1 MKTTQDWPHAF
12 NPDERYGGAMIG
24 LTDDREMS
32 HDREIT
38 HMVRTMLEQC
48 EQTLNALG
56 APPDARDY
64 VVITI
69 RRVKWAS
76 APNHCH
82 VSWVYDRKKN
92 APHLMCAADTPRTVS
107 TVTP

>member
-1 MKTTQDWPHAF
+1 MKKTQDWPKAF

-24 LTDDREMS
+24 FDHQESML
-32 HDREIT
+32 H
-38 HMVRTMLEQC
+38 VGRTMLEHC

-69 RRVKWAS
+69 RRIKWPS
-76 APNHCH
+76 APTHFH
-82 VSWVYDRKKN
+82 VSWGYDKKKN
-92 APHLMCAADTPRTVS
+92 APTP
-107 TVTP
+107 